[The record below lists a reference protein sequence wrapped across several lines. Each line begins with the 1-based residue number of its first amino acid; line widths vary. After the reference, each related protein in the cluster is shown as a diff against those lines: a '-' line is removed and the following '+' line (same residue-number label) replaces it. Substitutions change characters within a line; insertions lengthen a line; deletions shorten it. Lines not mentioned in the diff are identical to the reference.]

1 MNFFVLIIEMNE
13 HSTLPKLI
21 QKFIWNTEVLKV
33 VGANE
38 YERTCWLRSNPG
50 AMLEIDKSERLIM
63 EFINE
68 QRMRIMNG
76 VKEMKYKEFLESSR
90 SKCSIEHK
98 LYNLWFSYA
107 KGSEWFPEQI

>member
-1 MNFFVLIIEMNE
+1 LAIILREASGSKMNFFVLIIEMNE

-76 VKEMKYKEFLESSR
+76 VKEMKYKEFLEVNTVCFTKR
-90 SKCSIEHK
+90 IRNE
-98 LYNLWFSYA
+98 
-107 KGSEWFPEQI
+107 